1 MLRLYT
7 AFTFVFVF
15 SIPFLKEIILG
26 LPKILGYEVL
36 KYSLQI
42 FITDYFFKATLD
54 ENFSLADIEVTL
66 IPILAGL
73 CELVSALVEMI

>member
-1 MLRLYT
+1 LLRLYT

>member
-1 MLRLYT
+1 LFYP
-7 AFTFVFVF
+7 F
-15 SIPFLKEIILG
+15 PFLKEIILG

>member
-1 MLRLYT
+1 MHLHLYL
-7 AFTFVFVF
+7 FYPF
-15 SIPFLKEIILG
+15 PFLKEIILG
-26 LPKILGYEVL
+26 LPKILGYEVV